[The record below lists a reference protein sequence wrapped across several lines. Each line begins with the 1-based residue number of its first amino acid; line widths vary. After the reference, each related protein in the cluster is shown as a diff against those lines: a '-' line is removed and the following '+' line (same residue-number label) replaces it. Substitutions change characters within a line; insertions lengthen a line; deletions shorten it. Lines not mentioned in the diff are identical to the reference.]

1 MWPQFRVATVPCE
14 RMCIVIQE
22 MRLQQTTE
30 TDAPANRSVW
40 GGFPSPADDYLHRG
54 LDLNDHLVPHPIS
67 TFFIEVKGDA
77 MAGENIFDGDTLV
90 VDRAADIRA
99 GHIVV
104 AVCGGEFLLRK
115 LVRQEGR
122 FLLVSDDH
130 NKMPIEVNDACEI
143 WGRVMWSL
151 TKH

>member
-1 MWPQFRVATVPCE
+1 MSKDY
-14 RMCIVIQE
+14 IVIQE
-22 MRLQQTTE
+22 ISLPQM
-30 TDAPANRSVW
+30 TDANTLANKSTW
-40 GGFPSPADDYLHRG
+40 GGFPSPADDYLHRA

-90 VDRAADIRA
+90 VDRAADIRP
-99 GHIVV
+99 GHIVI
-104 AVCGGEFLLRK
+104 AVYAGEFLLRK
-115 LVRQEGR
+115 LVRQEDR
-122 FLLVSDDH
+122 VLLVSSDPG
-130 NKMPIEVNDACEI
+130 KAPIEVNDACEI

>member
-1 MWPQFRVATVPCE
+1 M
-14 RMCIVIQE
+14 IQE
-22 MRLQQTTE
+22 DSLPPQIPRQM
-30 TDAPANRSVW
+30 TDAGTPANKSAW
-40 GGFPSPADDYLHRG
+40 GGFPSPADDYLHRA
-54 LDLNDHLVPHPIS
+54 LDLNEHLVPHPIS

-77 MAGENIFDGDTLV
+77 LASEKIFDGDTLV

-99 GHIVV
+99 GHIVI

-115 LVRQEGR
+115 LVRQDDR
-122 FLLVSDDH
+122 LLLVSADPE
-130 NKMPIEVNDACEI
+130 KTPIEVNDACEI

>member
-1 MWPQFRVATVPCE
+1 VN
-14 RMCIVIQE
+14 QE
-22 MRLQQTTE
+22 NSPPPAS
-30 TDAPANRSVW
+30 DAGAPATKSPSAW
-40 GGFPSPADDYLHRG
+40 GGFPSPADDYLQRA

-77 MAGENIFDGDTLV
+77 LTREKIFDGDTLV

-99 GHIVV
+99 GQIVV

-115 LVRQEGR
+115 LVRQEDR
-122 FLLVSDDH
+122 LLLVSDDPAAT
-130 NKMPIEVNDACEI
+130 PIEVNDACEI

>member
-1 MWPQFRVATVPCE
+1 
-14 RMCIVIQE
+14 VIRE
-22 MRLQQTTE
+22 MKLQQTME
-30 TDAPANRSVW
+30 PDMPANRSAW
-40 GGFPSPADDYLHRG
+40 GGFPSPADDYLHRA

-67 TFFIEVKGDA
+67 TFFIMVKGDA
-77 MAGENIFDGDTLV
+77 MAGEKIFDGDTLV

-122 FLLVSDDH
+122 FLLVSDDPG
-130 NKMPIEVNDACEI
+130 KMPIEVNDACEI

>member
-1 MWPQFRVATVPCE
+1 
-14 RMCIVIQE
+14 VIQE
-22 MRLQQTTE
+22 DSLPQVPQQI
-30 TDAPANRSVW
+30 TDAGAPANKSAW
-40 GGFPSPADDYLHRG
+40 GGFPSPADDYLHRA
-54 LDLNDHLVPHPIS
+54 LDLNEHLVPHPIS

-77 MAGENIFDGDTLV
+77 LAGEKIFDGDTLV
-90 VDRAADIRA
+90 IDRAADIRT

-115 LVRQEGR
+115 LVRQDDR
-122 FLLVSDDH
+122 LLLVSADPE
-130 NKMPIEVNDACEI
+130 KTPIEVNDACEI

>member
-1 MWPQFRVATVPCE
+1 VIREISLPQMA
-14 RMCIVIQE
+14 
-22 MRLQQTTE
+22 
-30 TDAPANRSVW
+30 DADTPSNKSAW
-40 GGFPSPADDYLHRG
+40 GGFPSPADDYLHRR
-54 LDLNDHLVPHPIS
+54 LDLNERLVPHPIS
-67 TFFIEVKGDA
+67 TFFIEVKGNA
-77 MAGENIFDGDTLV
+77 MAGEKIFDGDTLV

-99 GHIVV
+99 GHIVI

-115 LVRQEGR
+115 LVCQEGR
-122 FLLVSDDH
+122 FLLISDDH

>member
-1 MWPQFRVATVPCE
+1 MIEDISPPP
-14 RMCIVIQE
+14 M
-22 MRLQQTTE
+22 TE
-30 TDAPANRSVW
+30 GKSAW
-40 GGFPSPADDYLHRG
+40 GGFPSPADDYLQRA

-77 MAGENIFDGDTLV
+77 LAGEKIFDGDTLV
-90 VDRAADIRA
+90 VDRAADIRP

-104 AVCGGEFLLRK
+104 AVFNGEFLLRK
-115 LVRQEGR
+115 LVQQEGR
-122 FLLVSDDH
+122 LLLFSGDPGE
-130 NKMPIEVNDACEI
+130 NPIELNETCEI

>member
-1 MWPQFRVATVPCE
+1 LN
-14 RMCIVIQE
+14 QE
-22 MRLQQTTE
+22 NSPPLV
-30 TDAPANRSVW
+30 TDSSAPANKSASAW
-40 GGFPSPADDYLHRG
+40 GGFPSPAEDYLQRA

-77 MAGENIFDGDTLV
+77 LAGEKIFDGDTLV
-90 VDRAADIRA
+90 VDRAAEIRA

-115 LVRQEGR
+115 LVRREDR
-122 FLLVSDDH
+122 LLLVSDDPGQT
-130 NKMPIEVNDACEI
+130 PIEVNDACEI
-143 WGRVMWSL
+143 WGRVTWSL

>member
-1 MWPQFRVATVPCE
+1 
-14 RMCIVIQE
+14 VIQE
-22 MRLQQTTE
+22 ISLPQMA
-30 TDAPANRSVW
+30 DASTPANKSAW
-40 GGFPSPADDYLHRG
+40 GGFPSPADDYLHRA

-67 TFFIEVKGDA
+67 TFFIKVKGDA

-115 LVRQEGR
+115 LARQEDR
-122 FLLVSDDH
+122 VLLISDDPG
-130 NKMPIEVNDACEI
+130 KTPIEVNDACEI
-143 WGRVMWSL
+143 WGRVMWSI